1 MSASNIFVLAALFT
15 GMLIPLQVAFNAQ
28 LGGVT
33 KNPYAA
39 GLIVFLVGGTAL
51 GALVAVTRA
60 PFPPLSEL
68 RAAPPTIWLG
78 GLIASVYMVSAVVV
92 TPKLGVG
99 TMTIFILAGQIF
111 MALLLDHL
119 GAFGNPAQS
128 LNVWRAVGAMMVL
141 GGAVLI
147 RTH

>member
-1 MSASNIFVLAALFT
+1 MSASSLFALAALFV
-15 GMLIPLQVAFNAQ
+15 GALIPLQVAFNAQ

-39 GLIVFLVGGTAL
+39 GLLVFMIGAGVMTVVAAL
-51 GALVAVTRA
+51 MRA
-60 PFPPLSEL
+60 PLPPLAEL
-68 RAAPPTIWLG
+68 RSAPPTIWLG
-78 GLIASVYMVSAVVV
+78 GMIAAFYVLSAVIL

-119 GAFGNPAQS
+119 GAFGNPVQS
-128 LNVWRAVGAMMVL
+128 LNIWRIVGGTMVL